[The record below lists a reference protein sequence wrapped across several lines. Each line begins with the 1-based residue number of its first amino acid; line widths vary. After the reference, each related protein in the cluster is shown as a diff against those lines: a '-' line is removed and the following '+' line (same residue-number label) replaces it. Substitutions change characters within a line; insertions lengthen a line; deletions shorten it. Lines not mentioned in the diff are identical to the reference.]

1 METNLSPTRWR
12 EIALANFDRYVKKR
26 LIENCYVINDDGI
39 DDRELGCLANQ
50 MNCDPIKLHQVIAIS
65 LGRIAKS
72 PVDMKI
78 SNEEELLIITKAA
91 KRHIKESTTP
101 LLNFKREFGRM
112 VQELHHQN
120 LDVKITR
127 EELLAFF
134 KPLYLEAVEEIFSI

>member
-1 METNLSPTRWR
+1 METSLSPERWR

-26 LIENCYVINDDGI
+26 LIEPCYVINDDGI
-39 DDRELGCLANQ
+39 DERELSCLANQ
-50 MNCDPIKLHQVIAIS
+50 INCDPIKLHQVIAIS

-78 SNEEELLIITKAA
+78 SPEEENLIMAKAA

-101 LLNFKREFGRM
+101 LLNIKRELGRI

-120 LDVKITR
+120 LDLKITK
-127 EELLAFF
+127 EELIAFLQ
-134 KPLYLEAVEEIFSI
+134 PLYLEAVEEIFSI